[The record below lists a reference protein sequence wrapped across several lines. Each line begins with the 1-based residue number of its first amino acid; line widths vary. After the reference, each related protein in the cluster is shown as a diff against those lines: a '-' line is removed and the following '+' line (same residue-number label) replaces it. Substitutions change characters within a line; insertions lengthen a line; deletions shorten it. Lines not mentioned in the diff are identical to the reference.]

1 VADRG
6 DDVGERQLMGLVGAR
21 RLTIIEAPSNL
32 GLMPPAPGQ
41 EPGTRF
47 APDALRGSGLH
58 ALLKPDEV
66 RRVEAPTYEPD
77 EDRIINVRNVQ
88 AIARYSGDL
97 ADEVARAVRVQSFAL
112 VVGGDCSILLGP
124 VLALR
129 RFGTFGLLFLDGHT
143 DFYLPE
149 QSATGGAAG
158 MDLAMATGWGP
169 EELTNLDGL
178 RPYVEIESVI
188 ALGNRDDAQRRRA
201 PIPHLR
207 DSGAQYWD
215 LAALRRVGID
225 YAIRHSLDAIRDR
238 AVDGVW
244 IHLDVDVLD
253 HEQMP
258 SVDSP
263 QAGGLTYEELRS
275 VLRAVA
281 ATATVVG
288 MNVTIYD
295 PTKDRDGEHARQLS
309 GTLAEAL
316 VA

>member
-1 VADRG
+1 MGPSSYAQG
-6 DDVGERQLMGLVGAR
+6 KPLMGLIGAR
-21 RLTIIEAPSNL
+21 RLTIIEAPFNL

-47 APDALRGSGLH
+47 APEALRKSGLH
-58 ALLKPDEV
+58 GLLEPDEV

-77 EDRIINVRNVQ
+77 EDRTVNVRNIR
-88 AIARYSGDL
+88 AIAGYSRNL
-97 ADEVARAVRVQSFAL
+97 ADEVERAIRSQSFAL
-112 VVGGDCSILLGP
+112 VLGGDCCILLGSA
-124 VLALR
+124 LALR
-129 RFGTFGLLFLDGHT
+129 RCGTFGLLFVDGHT

-188 ALGNRDDAQRRRA
+188 ALGNRDDAQRRQA
-201 PIPHLR
+201 PISHLR

-215 LAALRRVGID
+215 LAALRRAGIEH
-225 YAIRHSLDAIRDR
+225 AVRHSLEAVRDH

-253 HEQMP
+253 NEQMP
-258 SVDSP
+258 AVDSP